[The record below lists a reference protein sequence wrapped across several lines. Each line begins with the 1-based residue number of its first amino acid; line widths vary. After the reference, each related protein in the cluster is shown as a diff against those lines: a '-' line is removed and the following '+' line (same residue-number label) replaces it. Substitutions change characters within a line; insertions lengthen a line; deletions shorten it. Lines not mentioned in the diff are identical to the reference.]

1 VPSFATADTLD
12 AGALVD
18 SFQAGRDRVVEH
30 HTYNVSG
37 IRMDEVVRELKV
49 MEHRDRLLHGRW

>member
-1 VPSFATADTLD
+1 
-12 AGALVD
+12 VD
-18 SFQAGRDRVVEH
+18 RFQAGRDRVVEH
-30 HTYNVSG
+30 HTYNISG